1 MDNGPNVEKNFS
13 DIQLEVERDYF
24 SKVVNRYEE
33 LYVFSE
39 EEGAEGDAGE
49 KTVLARD
56 KKSGRLV
63 IKKWIAREQGK
74 IYEKLL
80 GRVHANV
87 VPVLDVAYT
96 EASCIV
102 ILEYISGTSLEEKM
116 KEQGVFSEK
125 DAISIMNQITCGL
138 EFIHSFDII
147 HRDINPANILISSD
161 CVIKITDLG
170 IARSKKENQR
180 TDTSILGT
188 VGYAAP
194 EQFGFAQ
201 TDVRTDI
208 YSLGVLLNVL
218 LTGKLPTVMTYNGKL
233 QPVIEKA
240 IQISPEERFQTIGEF
255 LAQINE
261 MSEDTD
267 SQNNAD
273 MFANKIE
280 RAQHAAASVFARG
293 KTEPDHSKIP
303 GFRTGRTWKKIVAV
317 SLYIWMALFAVV
329 LIEEAFSK
337 GNIFI
342 GILEIPIMFLT
353 FGIPFI
359 IASNW
364 GNWKER
370 VFPFSKMDRDLI
382 MVIRIIA
389 PIVLF
394 YIGICLDVWNRSR

>member
-24 SKVVNRYEE
+24 SKIVNRYEE

-39 EEGAEGDAGE
+39 EEGAEGDTSE

-96 EASCIV
+96 GESCIV

-125 DAISIMNQITCGL
+125 DAMSIMSQIACGL

-161 CVIKITDLG
+161 QVVKITDLG

-208 YSLGVLLNVL
+208 YSLGVLLNVM
-218 LTGKLPTVMTYNGKL
+218 LTGKLPTVRIHNGKL
-233 QPVIEKA
+233 RAVIEKA
-240 IQISPEERFQTIGEF
+240 IQISPEERFQTIDAF
-255 LAQINE
+255 RVE
-261 MSEDTD
+261 MAGIAEEKQSFRKE
-267 SQNNAD
+267 
-273 MFANKIE
+273 K
-280 RAQHAAASVFARG
+280 
-293 KTEPDHSKIP
+293 KEPDHGKIP
-303 GFRTGRTWKKIVAV
+303 GFRTGKIWKKAVAV
-317 SLYIWMALFAVV
+317 FFYIWMVLFTFI
-329 LIEEAFSK
+329 LISDAFTKYSFVA
-337 GNIFI
+337 GV
-342 GILEIPIMFLT
+342 LEILIMFIT
-353 FGIPFI
+353 FWLPLI

-370 VFPFSKMDRDLI
+370 IYPLSKMDRDLI
-382 MVIRIIA
+382 LVFRIIA
-389 PIVLF
+389 PMVLF
-394 YIGICLDVWNRSR
+394 YIGITLDTWNRPQ

>member
-24 SKVVNRYEE
+24 SKIVNRYEE

-39 EEGAEGDAGE
+39 EEGAEGDTGE

-96 EASCIV
+96 VESCIV

-125 DAISIMNQITCGL
+125 DAMSIMSQIACGL

-161 CVIKITDLG
+161 QIVKITDLG

-208 YSLGVLLNVL
+208 YSLGVLLNVM
-218 LTGKLPTVMTYNGKL
+218 LTGKLPTVRIHNGKL
-233 QPVIEKA
+233 RAVIEKA
-240 IQISPEERFQTIGEF
+240 IQISPEERFQTIDAF
-255 LAQINE
+255 RVE
-261 MSEDTD
+261 MAGMEEEKQSFRKE
-267 SQNNAD
+267 
-273 MFANKIE
+273 
-280 RAQHAAASVFARG
+280 
-293 KTEPDHSKIP
+293 KTEPDHGKIP
-303 GFRTGRTWKKIVAV
+303 GFRTGKIWKKAVAV
-317 SLYIWMALFAVV
+317 FFYIWMVLFTFI
-329 LIEEAFSK
+329 LISDAFTKYSFVA
-337 GNIFI
+337 GV
-342 GILEIPIMFLT
+342 LEILIMFIT
-353 FGIPFI
+353 FWLPLI

-370 VFPFSKMDRDLI
+370 IYPLSKMDRDLI
-382 MVIRIIA
+382 LVFRIIA
-389 PIVLF
+389 PMVLF
-394 YIGICLDVWNRSR
+394 YIGITLDTWNRPQ

>member
-24 SKVVNRYEE
+24 SKIVNRYEE

-39 EEGAEGDAGE
+39 EEGAEGDTSE

-125 DAISIMNQITCGL
+125 DAMSIMSQIACGL

-161 CVIKITDLG
+161 QVVKITDLG

-208 YSLGVLLNVL
+208 YSLGVLLNVM
-218 LTGKLPTVMTYNGKL
+218 LTGKLPTVRIHNGKL
-233 QPVIEKA
+233 RAVIEKA
-240 IQISPEERFQTIGEF
+240 IQISPEERFQTIDAF
-255 LAQINE
+255 RVE
-261 MSEDTD
+261 MAGMAEEKQSFRKE
-267 SQNNAD
+267 
-273 MFANKIE
+273 
-280 RAQHAAASVFARG
+280 
-293 KTEPDHSKIP
+293 KTEPDHGKIP
-303 GFRTGRTWKKIVAV
+303 GFRTGKIWKKAVAV
-317 SLYIWMALFAVV
+317 FFYIWMVLFTFI
-329 LIEEAFSK
+329 LISDAFTKYSFVA
-337 GNIFI
+337 GV
-342 GILEIPIMFLT
+342 LEILIMFIT
-353 FGIPFI
+353 FWLPLI

-370 VFPFSKMDRDLI
+370 IYPLSKMDRNLI
-382 MVIRIIA
+382 LVFRIIA
-389 PIVLF
+389 PMVLF
-394 YIGICLDVWNRSR
+394 YIGITLDTWNRPQ

>member
-24 SKVVNRYEE
+24 SKIVNRYEE

-39 EEGAEGDAGE
+39 EEGAEGDTSE

-96 EASCIV
+96 GESCIV

-125 DAISIMNQITCGL
+125 DAMSIMSQIACGL

-161 CVIKITDLG
+161 QIVKITDLG

-208 YSLGVLLNVL
+208 YSLGVLLNVM
-218 LTGKLPTVMTYNGKL
+218 LTGKLPTVRIHNGKL
-233 QPVIEKA
+233 RAVIEKA
-240 IQISPEERFQTIGEF
+240 IQISPEERFQTIDEF
-255 LAQINE
+255 MLQINE
-261 MSEDTD
+261 VSENTD
-267 SQNNAD
+267 SPYNAN
-273 MFANKIE
+273 MFTNRKE
-280 RAQHAAASVFARG
+280 RAQHAAAYVFTRE
-293 KTEPDHSKIP
+293 KTEPDHGKIP
-303 GFRTGRTWKKIVAV
+303 GFRTGKIWKKAVAV
-317 SLYIWMALFAVV
+317 FFYIWMVLFTFI
-329 LIEEAFSK
+329 LISDAFTKYSFVA
-337 GNIFI
+337 GV
-342 GILEIPIMFLT
+342 LEILIMFIT
-353 FGIPFI
+353 FWLPLI

-370 VFPFSKMDRDLI
+370 IYPLSKMDRDLI
-382 MVIRIIA
+382 LVFRIIA
-389 PIVLF
+389 PMVLF
-394 YIGICLDVWNRSR
+394 YIGITLDTWNRPQ

>member
-24 SKVVNRYEE
+24 SKIVNRYEE

-39 EEGAEGDAGE
+39 EEGAEGDTSE

-96 EASCIV
+96 GESCIV

-125 DAISIMNQITCGL
+125 DAMSIMSQIACGL

-161 CVIKITDLG
+161 QIVKITDLG

-208 YSLGVLLNVL
+208 YSLGVLLNVM
-218 LTGKLPTVMTYNGKL
+218 LTGKLPTVRIHNGKL
-233 QPVIEKA
+233 RAVIEKA
-240 IQISPEERFQTIGEF
+240 IQISPEERFQTIDAF
-255 LAQINE
+255 RVE
-261 MSEDTD
+261 MAGMAEEKQSFRKE
-267 SQNNAD
+267 
-273 MFANKIE
+273 
-280 RAQHAAASVFARG
+280 
-293 KTEPDHSKIP
+293 KTEPDHGKIP
-303 GFRTGRTWKKIVAV
+303 GFRTGKIWKKAVAV
-317 SLYIWMALFAVV
+317 FFYIWMVLFTFI
-329 LIEEAFSK
+329 LISDAFTKYSFVA
-337 GNIFI
+337 GV
-342 GILEIPIMFLT
+342 LEILIMFIT
-353 FGIPFI
+353 FWLPLI

-370 VFPFSKMDRDLI
+370 IYPLSKMDRDLI
-382 MVIRIIA
+382 LVFRIIA
-389 PIVLF
+389 PMVLF
-394 YIGICLDVWNRSR
+394 YIGITLDTWNRPQ

>member
-24 SKVVNRYEE
+24 SKIVNRYEE

-39 EEGAEGDAGE
+39 EEGAEGDTSE

-96 EASCIV
+96 GESCIV

-125 DAISIMNQITCGL
+125 DAMSIMSQIACGL

-161 CVIKITDLG
+161 QIVKITDLG

-208 YSLGVLLNVL
+208 YSLGVLLNVM
-218 LTGKLPTVMTYNGKL
+218 LTGKLPTVRIHNGKL
-233 QPVIEKA
+233 RAVIEKA
-240 IQISPEERFQTIGEF
+240 IQISPEERFQTIDAF
-255 LAQINE
+255 RVE
-261 MSEDTD
+261 MAGIAEEKQSFRKE
-267 SQNNAD
+267 
-273 MFANKIE
+273 K
-280 RAQHAAASVFARG
+280 
-293 KTEPDHSKIP
+293 KEPDHGKIP
-303 GFRTGRTWKKIVAV
+303 GFRTGKIWKKAVAV
-317 SLYIWMALFAVV
+317 FFYIWMVLFTFI
-329 LIEEAFSK
+329 LISDAFTKYSFVA
-337 GNIFI
+337 GV
-342 GILEIPIMFLT
+342 LEILIMFIT
-353 FGIPFI
+353 FWLPLI

-370 VFPFSKMDRDLI
+370 IYPLSKMDRDLI
-382 MVIRIIA
+382 LVFRIIA
-389 PIVLF
+389 PMVLF
-394 YIGICLDVWNRSR
+394 YIGITLDTWNRPQ